1 MKYKIQI
8 FGLIIFSCC
17 SLSSASV
24 ETITMR
30 ENANYSEIITFNNNI
45 GEFETKNLIRCAKK
59 CVATYNCLSLFYKS
73 TDYQCILH
81 NFRIIAIDDWHSREF
96 VNSSNWKYYERLNGE
111 L

>member
-1 MKYKIQI
+1 MKYRIQI
-8 FGLIIFSCC
+8 LVLIIYWCF

-30 ENANYSEIITFNNNI
+30 ENANYREIITFNNNL
-45 GEFETKNLIRCAKK
+45 GEFKTTNLIRCANK
-59 CVATYNCLSLFYKS
+59 CIATNNCLSLFYKS

-81 NFRIIAIDDWHSREF
+81 NFRIVAIDHWHSMKF
-96 VNSSNWKYYERLNGE
+96 VNSSNWKYYELLNGE